1 MILIAFYGLS
11 FSNIAFNCEKEDFVV
26 YSTSEYEPEF
36 STFEKLEKVRT
47 WIIQLTQESKTEGL
61 SPVVKAEN
69 YAKIHNLKSILVA
82 IEKDQSDAG
91 LR

>member
-11 FSNIAFNCEKEDFVV
+11 FGNIAFNCEKERSD
-26 YSTSEYEPEF
+26 SISGEDL

-61 SPVVKAEN
+61 SPVIKAEIL
-69 YAKIHNLKSILVA
+69 AKRCNLHA
-82 IEKDQSDAG
+82 IIQAVEKDQSDAG